1 MKKIEIGTLVR
12 FKHDGDLGIV
22 TAIFMDHGHIQ
33 YRIKWGDGSEN
44 EHVSSEFEVIA

>member
-22 TAIFMDHGHIQ
+22 TAIFMDHGDIQ
-33 YRIKWGDGSEN
+33 YRIKWSDGN
-44 EHVSSEFEVIA
+44 HTEHIVGEFEVIA